1 MQFVSSTFCI
11 IAIVWIVVVVIATI
25 IGWVVKKIKEPK
37 LKDILIEVEKSKDKG
52 IEYFDKLSQMGIKS
66 SGELLERGASPEG
79 RKEIV
84 NTTGIS
90 GSLILEWI
98 CISDLIRIRGINLEH
113 IHLLKEANI
122 NSVAELS
129 QRNPE
134 VFQNILIGIND
145 RIKIL
150 SKPLTVSMVRD
161 WIEQAK
167 KLPQIIKY

>member
-1 MQFVSSTFCI
+1 M
-11 IAIVWIVVVVIATI
+11 
-25 IGWVVKKIKEPK
+25 
-37 LKDILIEVEKSKDKG
+37 
-52 IEYFDKLSQMGIKS
+52 EYFDKLSQLGIKS
-66 SGELLERGASPEG
+66 SGELLKRGASPEG

-84 NTTGIS
+84 DATGI
-90 GSLILEWI
+90 GDNLILKWMN
-98 CISDLIRIRGINLEH
+98 ISDLIRIRGMNLEH

-134 VFQNILIGIND
+134 VFQNILIRIND

-150 SKPLTVSMVRD
+150 SKPLTASIVRD
-161 WIEQAK
+161 WVEQAK